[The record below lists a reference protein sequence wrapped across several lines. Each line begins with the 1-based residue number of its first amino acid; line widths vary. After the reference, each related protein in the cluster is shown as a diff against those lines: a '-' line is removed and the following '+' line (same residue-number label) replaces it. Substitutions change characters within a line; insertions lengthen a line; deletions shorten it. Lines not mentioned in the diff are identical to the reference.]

1 MAVKESR
8 NLVSIRMETHDLE
21 NKFEAMHASEDADQ
35 CVHGTTKRQYV
46 KSGKFK
52 NSAENAADAGSAE

>member
-1 MAVKESR
+1 
-8 NLVSIRMETHDLE
+8 MEI
-21 NKFEAMHASEDADQ
+21 FEAMHAAEDADQ

-52 NSAENAADAGSAE
+52 KSDADNAADDDVSAE